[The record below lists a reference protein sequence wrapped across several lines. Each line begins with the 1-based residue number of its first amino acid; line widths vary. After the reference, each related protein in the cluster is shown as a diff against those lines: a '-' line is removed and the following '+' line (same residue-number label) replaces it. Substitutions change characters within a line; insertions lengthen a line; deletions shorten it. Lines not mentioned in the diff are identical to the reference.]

1 MIDEKIVKDFKFEQ
15 PPGGK
20 VHGVASSDDIG
31 FKFQGEFVSLQN
43 MFERRDKW
51 SRINAALIAVAVVVA
66 LSHAFCHIFIL

>member
-20 VHGVASSDDIG
+20 VHGVASSDDIW

-43 MFERRDKW
+43 MFERQRRLN
-51 SRINAALIAVAVVVA
+51 SINAALVAVALVVA

>member
-1 MIDEKIVKDFKFEQ
+1 VIDEKIVKDFKFEQ

-43 MFERRDKW
+43 MFERQRRLN
-51 SRINAALIAVAVVVA
+51 SINAALVAVALVVA

>member
-43 MFERRDKW
+43 MFERQRRLN
-51 SRINAALIAVAVVVA
+51 SINAALVAVALVVA